1 VRMNNDV
8 EVRLLNLGRK
18 RIREGGIRN
27 VRCTTITVSIPKSVL
42 AEIRRLVDQKR
53 YKNRSEFIRE
63 AVNLLLLLNKIGYD
77 GVNDVINE
85 YTR

>member
-1 VRMNNDV
+1 MNNDV

-27 VRCTTITVSIPKSVL
+27 VRCTTITVSIPKSAI

>member
-1 VRMNNDV
+1 MNNDV